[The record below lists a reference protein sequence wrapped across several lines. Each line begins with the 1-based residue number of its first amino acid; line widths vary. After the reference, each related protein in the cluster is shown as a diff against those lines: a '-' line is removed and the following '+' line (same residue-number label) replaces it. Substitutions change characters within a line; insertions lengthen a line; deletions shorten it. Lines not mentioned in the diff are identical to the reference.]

1 VVITAMA
8 SNHLLGHHLA
18 EHFRGLPVNRQFRL
32 QLGDPPPRRDQLGLI
47 TAGDSRYLTTVD

>member
-1 VVITAMA
+1 MA